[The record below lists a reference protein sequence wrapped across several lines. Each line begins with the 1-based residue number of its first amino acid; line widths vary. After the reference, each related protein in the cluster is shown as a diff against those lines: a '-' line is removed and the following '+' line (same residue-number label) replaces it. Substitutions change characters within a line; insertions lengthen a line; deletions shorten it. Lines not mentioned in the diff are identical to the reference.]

1 MVCDNERCV
10 QRRRLWIYRWG
21 SEWKQRPQFLFEL
34 LSKVSEQ
41 FSNDGFILIETPT
54 FQFYFNKKLNL
65 WCKRYIQSKHMSM
78 IHLLFL
84 GDHSYLCNL
93 TGNKMVAYTTLFHLC
108 FFNRQTYFPINIAQ
122 SWCHLWKQ
130 FDCCVCF
137 GPQPMF
143 GGIDIALKTM
153 MESFYLS
160 LQSTDSLPIKTKT
173 ETFFHFIFLSFLF
186 FRIDLKKKRKFV
198 DRGRERGK
206 AKTNFSSSFI
216 LSIVIYSLISFE
228 NYLLQF
234 FT

>member
-1 MVCDNERCV
+1 MV
-10 QRRRLWIYRWG
+10 QKI
-21 SEWKQRPQFLFEL
+21 
-34 LSKVSEQ
+34 
-41 FSNDGFILIETPT
+41 
-54 FQFYFNKKLNL
+54 
-65 WCKRYIQSKHMSM
+65 YIQSKHMSM

-108 FFNRQTYFPINIAQ
+108 FFNRQTYFPINTAQ